1 MRNFAVLYLWWVCL
15 LPAYTQ
21 IPDPAPFGKT
31 ITREELRTYMEVIAS
46 AEMEGR
52 EVGTPGVKKAAAYI
66 ARQFQDIGLLP
77 AVPVSGE
84 NSYYQDIH
92 LTSALITS
100 AYISGKG
107 FQLTHTKE
115 MLCMGGNTQGKELK
129 TKIVYVGEGNPEDY
143 EQLDV
148 SGKAVLLID
157 PSEEALDKKQYAQE
171 KGAVAFLVVNAKNA
185 AQYNQQMKYL
195 AYYMSRP
202 RMRLSTPE
210 GSFATFII
218 SPESAAKLLNT
229 TESQLKKLSPGI
241 STEITYKI
249 EAVEKPVSTENVIGM
264 VEGTDK
270 KSEVIVISAHYDHIG
285 VRGQK
290 IYYGADDNGSGTVAL
305 LEIAEAFAEAAK
317 QGIRPRRSVLFISLT
332 AEEKGMFGSE
342 YYTQH
347 PLFPLDQTIVDLNM
361 DMVGHLDQNH
371 TEDPRFVT
379 IVGSDWL
386 SSELHE
392 IHENANR
399 KYVQLS
405 LDYSFNSPSHPE
417 MFYYR
422 SDQYNFAKYGIP
434 VIFYT
439 SADHEDYHKP
449 TDTIDRIKF
458 ERIEAVAQLIFYTA
472 WEIANRENRLIIDK
486 TPPD

>member
-1 MRNFAVLYLWWVCL
+1 MYLL
-15 LPAYTQ
+15 LGIFLPAFAQ
-21 IPDPAPFGKT
+21 VHDPAPFGKT
-31 ITREELRTYMEVIAS
+31 ITREELRTYMNVIAS

-66 ARQFQDIGLLP
+66 AAQFREIGLMP
-77 AVPVSGE
+77 AVPDSGG
-84 NSYYQDIH
+84 NSYFQDIH
-92 LTSALITS
+92 LVSTMMKSADV
-100 AYISGKG
+100 SGKG
-107 FQLTHTKE
+107 FKLNHLKE
-115 MLCMGGNTQGKELK
+115 VICLSGNTLGKELK
-129 TKIVYVGEGNPEDY
+129 SQLVFVGKGNREDY
-143 EQLDV
+143 ENLDV
-148 SGKAVLLID
+148 RGKAVLLID
-157 PSEEALDKKQYAQE
+157 SSEEALDKKQYAQE
-171 KGAVAFLVVNAKNA
+171 NGAAAFFVINAKSTS
-185 AQYNQQMKYL
+185 QYNQQMKYL
-195 AYYMSRP
+195 AFYMSRP
-202 RMRLSTPE
+202 RMRLSSPG
-210 GSFATFII
+210 GSFSTFIV
-218 SPESAAKLLNT
+218 SPEYAANMLNT
-229 TESQLKKLSPGI
+229 TESQLSKLSPGY
-241 STEITYKI
+241 SAEIRYKI
-249 EAVEKPVSTENVIGM
+249 EATETPVSTENVIGL

-270 KSEVIVISAHYDHIG
+270 KSEVVVISAHYDHIG

-305 LEIAEAFAEAAK
+305 LEVAEAFAEAAK
-317 QGIRPRRSVLFISLT
+317 QGFRPRRSVLFIALT

-347 PLFPLDQTIVDLNM
+347 PLFPLNQTVVDLNM

-371 TEDPRFVT
+371 PKDPRFVT
-379 IVGSDWL
+379 VVGSDWL

-392 IHENANR
+392 IHESANQ

-449 TDTIDRIKF
+449 TDTIDKIKF

-472 WEIANRENRLIIDK
+472 WEIANREHRLVIDK